1 MKKTLTRKEARAQ
14 GIVCVCNLIG
24 RDAICAAIAR
34 GCKTLDRVS
43 AATTAGAGQCGGTCR
58 PEIAEL
64 IKSVVE
70 GSDCEAGSKP
80 DSGSGRSASTAPPK
94 PNSGGDKK

>member
-1 MKKTLTRKEARAQ
+1 MKKTLSRKDARAQ
-14 GIVCVCNLIG
+14 GIVCVCNLVS
-24 RDAICAAIAR
+24 RDTICAAIAR

-64 IKSVVE
+64 IAEVV
-70 GSDCEAGSKP
+70 AG
-80 DSGSGRSASTAPPK
+80 DGGGSGAVDGSAK
-94 PNSGGDKK
+94 GSGGASGKSSKG

>member
-14 GIVCVCNLIG
+14 GIVCVCNMIG

-64 IKSVVE
+64 IQGVLAEQESTEKT
-70 GSDCEAGSKP
+70 SK
-80 DSGSGRSASTAPPK
+80 K
-94 PNSGGDKK
+94 